1 MVGGDV
7 VQVGAARGASK
18 NTGEDATGGAAGDV
32 ALLHADTGVDST
44 SGVEGPVDN
53 SEISRGGE
61 RAWLETLSS
70 GAECGAAWHPA
81 GCSGTHGV
89 CARCMDIVLGARTGP
104 MSGLPCPAFP
114 RHLAAF
120 PPRPEPW
127 CEGPVL
133 GALPLDG
140 CA

>member
-1 MVGGDV
+1 MVGDA

-18 NTGEDATGGAAGDV
+18 NAGEDATREAAGDV
-32 ALLHADTGVDST
+32 TLLPADTGVGGT
-44 SGVEGPVDN
+44 SGVEGPVDDP
-53 SEISRGGE
+53 EIGRGRE
-61 RAWLETLSS
+61 RAWFETLSS
-70 GAECGAAWHPA
+70 GAECGAARHSA
-81 GCSGTHGV
+81 GCSGAHGV
-89 CARCMDIVLGARTGP
+89 CARCVDIVLRARTGP

-120 PPRPEPW
+120 PPRPEPG

-133 GALPLDG
+133 GVLPLDG